1 MQFFVSTIMSVLAA
15 TAAALPTEKVLP
27 KRGTISVTP
36 HVEYSSSV
44 GVLGCK
50 INTNRVAYWP
60 MSVDCDNMCVKVS
73 HQGRSLH
80 LLRVDQSGGAYDMS
94 YDAWNTLVTGKN
106 ATVAPTMGGGVD
118 MEYESVDMNECSHL
132 LHDSDGK
139 LAFSA
144 ANSMNFIASCISEP
158 NSWVAKNYG
167 LWNIYNSICTNG
179 VDEQCT
185 LDLSVSNQPSCE
197 NTILGIDSP
206 LSGQNVTDIAYV
218 MELVSLLSKSR
229 PVV

>member
-1 MQFFVSTIMSVLAA
+1 MQFFVPTIMSVLAA

-73 HQGRSLH
+73 HQGRSLN

-118 MEYESVDMNECSHL
+118 M
-132 LHDSDGK
+132 
-139 LAFSA
+139 
-144 ANSMNFIASCISEP
+144 
-158 NSWVAKNYG
+158 
-167 LWNIYNSICTNG
+167 
-179 VDEQCT
+179 
-185 LDLSVSNQPSCE
+185 
-197 NTILGIDSP
+197 
-206 LSGQNVTDIAYV
+206 
-218 MELVSLLSKSR
+218 
-229 PVV
+229 

>member
-1 MQFFVSTIMSVLAA
+1 MQFFVPTIMSVLAA

-73 HQGRSLH
+73 HQGRSLN

-118 MEYESVDMNECSHL
+118 MEYESVDMDECAHL

-167 LWNIYNSICTNG
+167 LWNIYNSVCTDG

-185 LDLSVSNQPSCE
+185 LDLSVSNQPSCG

-206 LSGQNVTDIAYV
+206 LSGQNVANIAYGTGARIV
-218 MELVSLLSKSR
+218 AV
-229 PVV
+229 

>member
-1 MQFFVSTIMSVLAA
+1 MQFSVSAILTVLAA
-15 TAAALPTEKVLP
+15 TAAALPTEKVLQ
-27 KRGTISVTP
+27 KRGTISATP

-50 INTNRVAYWP
+50 IDTNRVAYWP
-60 MSVDCDNMCVKVS
+60 MSVGCDNMCVKVS

-106 ATVAPTMGGGVD
+106 ATVDPTMGGGVE
-118 MEYESVDMNECSHL
+118 MEYESVGMDECSHL
-132 LHDSDGK
+132 LKNSDGK

-158 NSWVAKNYG
+158 KSWVAKNYG

-179 VDEQCT
+179 VDEQCS
-185 LDLSVSNQPSCE
+185 LDLSVSNQPSCGSS
-197 NTILGIDSP
+197 ILGINTP
-206 LSGQNVTDIAYV
+206 LSGQNVTNIAYGSGK
-218 MELVSLLSKSR
+218 LVAA
-229 PVV
+229 V

>member
-1 MQFFVSTIMSVLAA
+1 MQFSVSTVLSILAA
-15 TAAALPTEKVLP
+15 TAAALPTEKVLQ
-27 KRGTISVTP
+27 KRGTISATP

-60 MSVDCDNMCVKVS
+60 QSVGCDNMCVKVS
-73 HQGRSLH
+73 YQDRSLH

-106 ATVAPTMGGGVD
+106 ATIDPQMGGGYD
-118 MEYESVDMNECSHL
+118 MEYESVHMSECSHL
-132 LHDSDGK
+132 IHDSEGK

-144 ANSMNFIASCISEP
+144 ANSMNFISSCLSEP

-179 VDEQCT
+179 VDEKCS
-185 LDLSVSNQPSCE
+185 LDLSVSNQPSCG
-197 NTILGIDSP
+197 NSILGINTP
-206 LSGQNVTDIAYV
+206 LDTCKVTNIAYGTGK
-218 MELVSLLSKSR
+218 LVAAA
-229 PVV
+229 

>member
-1 MQFFVSTIMSVLAA
+1 MQFSISTILSVLAA
-15 TAAALPTEKVLP
+15 TAAALPTEKVLQ
-27 KRGTISVTP
+27 KRGTISATP
-36 HVEYSSSV
+36 HVEFSSSV

-60 MSVDCDNMCVKVS
+60 MSVGCDNMCVKVS

-94 YDAWNTLVTGKN
+94 YDAWNTLVTGQN
-106 ATVAPTMGGGVD
+106 ATVDPTMGGGVD
-118 MEYESVDMNECSHL
+118 MEYESVDMDQCSHL

-185 LDLSVSNQPSCE
+185 LDLNVSNQPSCGSSV
-197 NTILGIDSP
+197 LGINTP
-206 LSGQNVTDIAYV
+206 LTTQNVTNIAYGTGKAV
-218 MELVSLLSKSR
+218 AAV
-229 PVV
+229 